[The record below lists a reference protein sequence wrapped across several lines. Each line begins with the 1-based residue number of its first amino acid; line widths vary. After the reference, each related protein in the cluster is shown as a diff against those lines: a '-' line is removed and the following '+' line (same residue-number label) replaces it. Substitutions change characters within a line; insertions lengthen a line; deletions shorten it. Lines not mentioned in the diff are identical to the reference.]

1 MRESPKIVALGAG
14 RMGRGIAQVFA
25 YAGHEITIIDFK
37 ERKTEESIKLLA
49 EGKAE
54 IKENLEFLASLNVL
68 EPAEIPTIL
77 GRIKSVS
84 NGSAK
89 KLLADADYIFEGV
102 PELIQA
108 KKDAIAR
115 ASDLASDQTIIAST
129 TSTMLVTQL
138 MEFSSHPKNFLNA
151 HFLNPAYL
159 IPLVEV
165 SPSDTT
171 DQKNIDDFIGLLKS
185 IGKVPVICKASPGY
199 IIPRLQ
205 SLIMSEAARMVE
217 EGVASAEDIDRA
229 VTTGFGIRYATM
241 GPVEFIDWGGLDIL
255 HYANAY
261 LSKNIG
267 ERFKAPEIIG
277 EMMEKGHL
285 GMNHGRGFYDF
296 ETMDVEAYKRDKL
309 SKFIA
314 LLEHLDLMPKKA

>member
-68 EPAEIPTIL
+68 ESAEIPIIL
-77 GRIKSVS
+77 GRIISVS
-84 NGSAK
+84 NESAEE
-89 KLLADADYIFEGV
+89 LLADADYVFEGV

-115 ASDLASDQTIIAST
+115 ASNLASNQTIIAST

-138 MEFSSHPKNFLNA
+138 MKFSSHPKNFLNA

-171 DQKNIDDFIGLLKS
+171 DQKNIDAFIGLLKS
-185 IGKVPVICKASPGY
+185 IGKVPIICRASPGY

-296 ETMDVEAYKRDKL
+296 ETMDVEAYKREKL